1 MSDSCLFCGKAAG
14 ETDRYEVKMH
24 GEHQTKAVGL
34 KRAHSWENVTVGA
47 PVSRACAR
55 SAPSAKSARRAA
67 ARWRSPRPAPS
78 PKPRSASGNW
88 NKKRS

>member
-55 SAPSAKSARRAA
+55 SAP
-67 ARWRSPRPAPS
+67 
-78 PKPRSASGNW
+78 
-88 NKKRS
+88 